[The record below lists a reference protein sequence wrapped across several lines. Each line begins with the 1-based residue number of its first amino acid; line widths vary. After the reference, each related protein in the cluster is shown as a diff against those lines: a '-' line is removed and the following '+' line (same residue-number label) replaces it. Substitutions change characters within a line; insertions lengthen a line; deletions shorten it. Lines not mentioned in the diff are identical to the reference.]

1 MKKFCILFLAAVLL
15 ALRPYAQASSQ
26 HSNLQVKVANGILE
40 GVDESG
46 VRSFKGIPY
55 AQPPV
60 GDLRWKEPQ
69 PAKNW
74 KGILAA
80 DKFGPRAMQRPI
92 YSDMNFRS
100 NGISEDCLYLNVWTP
115 PNLLMI
121 VCRYSYTFME
131 ADLMQVMDQNIGTMV
146 KAWPG
151 EVL

>member
-1 MKKFCILFLAAVLL
+1 MKKLFILIPAIFLLSVKSYTQTSL
-15 ALRPYAQASSQ
+15 
-26 HSNLQVKVANGILE
+26 HNNLQVKVANGILE

-60 GDLRWKEPQ
+60 GELRLKEPQ

-115 PNLLMI
+115 PNL
-121 VCRYSYTFME
+121 
-131 ADLMQVMDQNIGTMV
+131 
-146 KAWPG
+146 
-151 EVL
+151 